1 MARWLLKSE
10 PDVFSYDDLVRAGR
24 EGWDGIRSY
33 QARNFMR
40 EMQRGEQAI
49 FYHSNAKPPG
59 VAGICKIVKT
69 AEPDPTQ
76 FDPNSKYYDAASK
89 PEDPRWDWV
98 TVAPV
103 RALPFVSLDELRT
116 LPELADCRLL
126 ARGNRLSVFPV
137 TDAEFD
143 AIVAFA
149 EATHAASTM
158 TTLNSELPRQAR
170 GNCVLVEDLRH
181 ALGESD
187 DLLGGSHIERRVAD
201 IIGPVVDQP

>member
-1 MARWLLKSE
+1 MTLSVKPWRGGCSNPNPTSSRTTTSCAPGAKVGTGSAAIRRATSCARCVE
-10 PDVFSYDDLVRAGR
+10 
-24 EGWDGIRSY
+24 
-33 QARNFMR
+33 
-40 EMQRGEQAI
+40 GEQAI

-103 RALPFVSLDELRT
+103 RALPFVSLDELRA

-126 ARGNRLSVFPV
+126 AKGNRLSVVPLR
-137 TDAEFD
+137 DAEFD
-143 AIVAFA
+143 TIVDFA
-149 EATHAASTM
+149 T
-158 TTLNSELPRQAR
+158 RR
-170 GNCVLVEDLRH
+170 RH
-181 ALGESD
+181 
-187 DLLGGSHIERRVAD
+187 
-201 IIGPVVDQP
+201 